1 MAAPNQGHH
10 GRTLGLLTL
19 LVLVL
24 TVWTFWPGQP
34 HTPKLGLDLR
44 GGTQVILT
52 PQVTEGEADS
62 ITQEQLDQTVNII
75 RQRIDGFGV
84 AEAEVTTQGSGANS
98 AVVVSVPGELSQE
111 QQDAIASTAKL
122 DFRPVLAAAGGIPT
136 TAPSASPTPE
146 PTATGSASPK
156 PKKSAKASPKASGNG
171 AAVTGGLLPAADPT
185 ASPGATT
192 PPASPTGSASPSA
205 GPTDNAL
212 LPPIQSKTNDAALQ
226 AKYDALDCTAKDA
239 LTGGKP
245 VDPTQYM
252 ATCQTD
258 GTAKY
263 LLAPATVLGTQL
275 TSAQASP
282 PQQGIGGW
290 TVNLSLQQRG
300 RDAFLK
306 TTTDLSQQQPPMNQ
320 FAHRARRSRRVG
332 AEREQPDPRRA
343 GGDLR
348 QLHPGRGHR
357 ARQRAQ
363 VRRAAADLQVGSVEQ
378 VSPTLGQDQ
387 LIAGLIAGGL
397 GLLLVVMYLL
407 LYYRALGTVA
417 VASLFVAGW
426 ITYCMFVI
434 LGRQLG
440 LSLSLAGVAGAI
452 VAIGITADSFIVYFE
467 RIRDEVRD
475 GRTLRAACRDRLA
488 ARSAH
493 AAGRGLRVVPR
504 GRGPVLRLGGQR
516 PRLRVRPG
524 TDHPV
529 DVGVSFWF
537 TRPMVAVMARSKWFA
552 SGSRMTG
559 ISADRIGHAAEHAE
573 DVVRRAPRPS
583 RRRPEPEGVLMS
595 RLGSI
600 GHSLYSGE
608 VSYDFVG
615 QAPLVLHGV
624 RGVPDPR
631 RRRPAGPRAQPRHRV
646 QGRRPSSACR
656 TRPRRWRR
664 PAPPPRPPASRTPW
678 CSRSAPTRSGSRRW
692 RCRSTSPAT
701 SSPSSPRTSG
711 FRRTRSAC
719 RWSVRAGAR
728 RSPRKHCKGW

>member
-290 TVNLSLQQRG
+290 TVNLSLNSEG
-300 RDAFLK
+300 ATAFLK

-320 FAHRARRSRRVG
+320 FGIVLDGLVVSAPSVSNPIPGGQAEISGSFTQDEATALANVLKYG
-332 AEREQPDPRRA
+332 ALP
-343 GGDLR
+343 LT
-348 QLHPGRGHR
+348 
-357 ARQRAQ
+357 
-363 VRRAAADLQVGSVEQ
+363 LQVGSVEQ

-407 LYYRALGTVA
+407 FYYRALGTVA

-426 ITYCMFVI
+426 ITYCIFVI

-475 GRTLRAACRDRLA
+475 GRTLRAACETGWLRARRTLLA
-488 ARSAH
+488 ADFVSFL
-493 AAGRGLRVVPR
+493 AAAVLYFVSVGNVRGFAF
-504 GRGPVLRLGGQR
+504 VLGLST
-516 PRLRVRPG
+516 L
-524 TDHPV
+524 V

-537 TRPMVAVMARSKWFA
+537 SRPMVAVMARSKWFA

-573 DVVRRAPRPS
+573 DVVRRAP
-583 RRRPEPEGVLMS
+583 V
-595 RLGSI
+595 
-600 GHSLYSGE
+600 
-608 VSYDFVG
+608 
-615 QAPLVLHGV
+615 
-624 RGVPDPR
+624 
-631 RRRPAGPRAQPRHRV
+631 PAGA
-646 QGRRPSSACR
+646 GRN
-656 TRPRRWRR
+656 
-664 PAPPPRPPASRTPW
+664 
-678 CSRSAPTRSGSRRW
+678 
-692 RCRSTSPAT
+692 
-701 SSPSSPRTSG
+701 
-711 FRRTRSAC
+711 
-719 RWSVRAGAR
+719 
-728 RSPRKHCKGW
+728 RKES